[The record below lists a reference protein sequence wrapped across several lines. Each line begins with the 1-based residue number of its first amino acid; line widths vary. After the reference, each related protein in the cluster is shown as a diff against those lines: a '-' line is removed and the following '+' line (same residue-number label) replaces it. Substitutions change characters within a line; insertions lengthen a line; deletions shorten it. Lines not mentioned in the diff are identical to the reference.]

1 MLTSRNHQDK
11 TQKCEKS
18 DFKKDTSAAWELKQ
32 EGVAVLPLSWE
43 HVGQEAQILLCSDPV
58 HDDHK
63 LVANT
68 DLGVTNAFWCV
79 GKFEDVES
87 AKDEK

>member
-1 MLTSRNHQDK
+1 M
-11 TQKCEKS
+11 
-18 DFKKDTSAAWELKQ
+18 
-32 EGVAVLPLSWE
+32 LPLSWE
-43 HVGQEAQILLCSDPV
+43 HAGQEAQILLCSGPV
-58 HDDHK
+58 RDDHK